1 MLLTALVVG
10 SVAAPATVSLFSANA
25 QIWDGYYL
33 LVSDGKT
40 GGDPVE
46 RAFAGS
52 LTGAAPVRFTVFDGL
67 EEYPAD
73 SLSRRLDAMDPRFD
87 PFMRAVAGYF
97 VATEPDGAERS
108 LSYLRTGLPPAGL
121 LLRLTLRSPAAAL
134 TVLDFDVRRR
144 LLAAGMVVAIAL
156 AELGVRVVA
165 GRLAPALGM
174 AGMFVPWAVAALNAG
189 GVAVIAAAAVIP
201 ALRRLP
207 GPVPARAATGAA
219 AVIVVVTTASLLLGG
234 ALTGFAVGAAVMGSV
249 AATAMLRFTR
259 TRAPAEPRGRR
270 VGAAVLAGS
279 LVAVAAVVA
288 VAGVSLP
295 SVGVPAP
302 DARGAA
308 LTWDELAWLG
318 VWDGNRGT
326 MPTAADYVTHIAFQ
340 EGLPYGRAYRLPEE
354 GERLPLSSFRF
365 DAGAR
370 RLIRDERVV
379 VIYDQS
385 WLERVIAE
393 ARGVGRLL
401 VDAGAVTVQR
411 RLLADVAPSRRP
423 PGSVIALALVSAGIA
438 VGTGLWAAP
447 ARTQRR

>member
-1 MLLTALVVG
+1 
-10 SVAAPATVSLFSANA
+10 
-25 QIWDGYYL
+25 
-33 LVSDGKT
+33 
-40 GGDPVE
+40 
-46 RAFAGS
+46 
-52 LTGAAPVRFTVFDGL
+52 
-67 EEYPAD
+67 
-73 SLSRRLDAMDPRFD
+73 
-87 PFMRAVAGYF
+87 
-97 VATEPDGAERS
+97 
-108 LSYLRTGLPPAGL
+108 
-121 LLRLTLRSPAAAL
+121 
-134 TVLDFDVRRR
+134 
-144 LLAAGMVVAIAL
+144 
-156 AELGVRVVA
+156 
-165 GRLAPALGM
+165 
-174 AGMFVPWAVAALNAG
+174 
-189 GVAVIAAAAVIP
+189 
-201 ALRRLP
+201 
-207 GPVPARAATGAA
+207 
-219 AVIVVVTTASLLLGG
+219 
-234 ALTGFAVGAAVMGSV
+234 
-249 AATAMLRFTR
+249 MLRFTR

-365 DAGAR
+365 DTGAR